1 MSDGCC
7 LVPLFL
13 TAFNFWF
20 IYVLLVVSF
29 FYYGIGICFLLCVAI
44 LRHFLARL
52 FFISWFFA
60 SNRDRFYLY
69 TVHDLSWLKGNWWKR
84 RYFKTH
90 ACVWVTVR
98 HNIWRLDMTL
108 SDNHCS
114 VLHCLCCKIQY
125 LFSRLFC
132 LLGVLRHHLIRYLN
146 TIFQNFMI
154 V

>member
-1 MSDGCC
+1 MYFFFFNFIFMSDGCC

-60 SNRDRFYLY
+60 SNRARFYLY

-98 HNIWRLDMTL
+98 HNIWWLDMTL

-114 VLHCLCCKIQY
+114 VCAVKFNIY
-125 LFSRLFC
+125 FPVYFVSWEFWDN
-132 LLGVLRHHLIRYLN
+132 I
-146 TIFQNFMI
+146 
-154 V
+154 